1 MLDEVLLCIFPV
13 RERRA
18 EDTRFESQSNG
29 GFPVCMRQRLFIGAM
44 VGAFLAVMSAAV
56 PARAEYKLAYVDVQ
70 RALNECDAGKRAK
83 ADFQGRV
90 TSLESRL
97 QRQQN
102 EVQSLKDEMEKKG
115 MLMNADQ
122 RQALQDQYME
132 KLKNFDRD
140 YKDSKDE
147 LQAKDQEVTSKIV
160 HDLAQV
166 IRTIGERDS
175 YTMVFEKGSILW
187 GAPNIDITDQVIR
200 SYNAMHVTIG
210 TVGDGGGDVRPASA
224 DSDPAGASQPSE
236 FGSDAAK
243 KSTISK

>member
-1 MLDEVLLCIFPV
+1 
-13 RERRA
+13 
-18 EDTRFESQSNG
+18 
-29 GFPVCMRQRLFIGAM
+29 MRQRLFICAM
-44 VGAFLAVMSAAV
+44 FGAFLAVTSAAI
-56 PARAEYKLAYVDVQ
+56 PAHAEFKFAFVDVQ

-83 ADFQGRV
+83 ADFQGKV
-90 TSLESRL
+90 TTLEGRL

-122 RQALQDQYME
+122 RQSLQERYMD
-132 KLKNFDRD
+132 KLKNFERD

-147 LQAKDQEVTSKIV
+147 LQAKDQEITAKIV

-166 IRTIGERDS
+166 IRTLGERDS

-187 GAPNIDITDQVIR
+187 GAPSIDITDQVIR
-200 SYNAMHVTIG
+200 NYNTMHVPIG
-210 TVGDGGGDVRPASA
+210 TVGEGPGSGVRPAS
-224 DSDPAGASQPSE
+224 SVQSEQPGAPVPSE
-236 FGSDAAK
+236 FGADAAK

>member
-1 MLDEVLLCIFPV
+1 
-13 RERRA
+13 
-18 EDTRFESQSNG
+18 
-29 GFPVCMRQRLFIGAM
+29 MRQRLFIGAM
-44 VGAFLAVMSAAV
+44 FGAFLAVMFAAV
-56 PARAEYKLAYVDVQ
+56 PARAELKFAFVDVQ

-97 QRQQN
+97 QRQKN

-132 KLKNFDRD
+132 KLKNFERD

-147 LQAKDQEVTSKIV
+147 LQAKDQEITAKIV

-166 IRTIGERDS
+166 IRTLGERDG
-175 YTMVFEKGSILW
+175 YTMVMEKGSILW
-187 GAPNIDITDQVIR
+187 GAPGIDITDQVIR
-200 SYNAMHVTIG
+200 NYNAMHVAIG
-210 TVGDGGGDVRPASA
+210 SVGEGVGGGVRSASIQ
-224 DSDPAGASQPSE
+224 SEQAGASEPSD
-236 FGSDAAK
+236 FGSQAAK